1 MKRALHVIFLV
12 SLAVVI
18 IAAMAVL
25 FRQQGHSDLNEASR
39 PDVVAEEGM
48 ETAAENVSD
57 YLGQAHI
64 RLVKGDLLNY
74 DRPLGELLGGGF
86 DKGKVSILVE
96 KSEYRLTLLYDG
108 QPVKQYP
115 IVMGIAV
122 DDKLRAGDGH
132 TPEGS
137 FVLQDLYPHQSFS
150 KFLYINYPNDDS
162 WAKHNQAVREGA
174 IPADAGIGGEIGI
187 HGSAQASQVEKME
200 NWTGGCVALTNAD
213 VDEVYTVCRK
223 GTVVTIVP

>member
-1 MKRALHVIFLV
+1 MKRALHALFLV
-12 SLAVVI
+12 SLAAVIVVAI
-18 IAAMAVL
+18 VVL
-25 FRQQGHSDLNEASR
+25 FRQPGQSNLKEGSGTAAEPVEGEA
-39 PDVVAEEGM
+39 
-48 ETAAENVSD
+48 AAENVSD

-64 RLVKGDLLNY
+64 RLVQGDLLNY
-74 DRPLGELLGGGF
+74 ERPLGQLLGSGF
-86 DKGKVSILVE
+86 DKGRVSLKVE

-108 QPVKQYP
+108 QPIKQYP
-115 IVMGIAV
+115 IVMGIPV
-122 DDKLRAGDGH
+122 GDKLREGDGH

-137 FVLQDLYPHQSFS
+137 FVLKDLYPHQSFS

-162 WAKHNQAVREGA
+162 WAKHNQAVREGT

-213 VDEVYTVCRK
+213 IDEVYAACRK
-223 GTVVTIVP
+223 GTVVAIVP